1 MSLSR
6 RQALSSTLFGAGLV
20 GLRAL
25 ASGLPISFLLRSA
38 HADPGAAPEPLESP
52 ELPELN
58 ELNELN
64 EAQYLI
70 LSTSSEGDPLNA
82 NVPGTY
88 DYDDIAHPADPA
100 LCKTRL
106 RLGRRSFDAAAP
118 WATLP
123 QAVLDRT
130 LFFHH
135 ATLTTRH
142 PSLPGVL
149 RLNAEPA
156 PQNEVLPSLLA
167 RHLGERLGTVQREPL
182 SLGPGGPGAILGSD
196 GRPRPELQATA
207 LRDALTRGRTPLT
220 ALPGLR
226 DTTLDRTSAWLKQ
239 HGTRAQ
245 RNALDRLARSQR
257 EARALGDQLLD
268 DLAAIR
274 SDEADGQVA
283 AAAAL
288 VRMNVAPVVTISIPF
303 GGDNHFDSEL
313 AREAQQTQS
322 GVQRIR
328 ELMARLAAYG
338 LQDRASFAMMNVFGR
353 TLKKHGQNGRD
364 HWANHHATVLI
375 GKPFRAG
382 VVGGLVPRGG
392 DYYSLGIDSQSGAG
406 TDAGDIGFGDTL
418 AALGKTLAR
427 GLGLPEETLAE
438 RVPQGRIVRA
448 ALVG

>member
-25 ASGLPISFLLRSA
+25 ASGLPISFLLRPA
-38 HADPGAAPEPLESP
+38 HADPGARPEPTEP
-52 ELPELN
+52 VA
-58 ELNELN
+58 
-64 EAQYLI
+64 AQYLI

-88 DYDDIAHPADPA
+88 DFDDIAHPTDPA
-100 LCKTRL
+100 LRKTQV
-106 RLGRRSFDAAAP
+106 RLGDRVFDAAAP

-123 QAVLDRT
+123 RAVLDRT
-130 LFFHH
+130 VFFHH
-135 ATLTTRH
+135 ATRTTRH
-142 PSLPGVL
+142 PDLPEVMRLDAESAPQGESLP
-149 RLNAEPA
+149 A
-156 PQNEVLPSLLA
+156 LLA
-167 RHLGERLGTVQREPL
+167 RHLGDRLGTVQRAPL
-182 SLGPGGPGAILGSD
+182 SLGPGGPGAILVSD
-196 GRPRPELQATA
+196 GKPLPELRATA
-207 LRDALTRGRTPLT
+207 LRDAMTRARSPLA

-226 DTTLDRTSAWLKQ
+226 DATLDQMSALLKQ
-239 HGTRAQ
+239 RGTRAQ
-245 RNALDRLARSQR
+245 RDALDRLARSR
-257 EARALGDQLLD
+257 PEARALADQLLD
-268 DLAAIR
+268 DLTAIR

-313 AREAQQTQS
+313 RREAQQTVT
-322 GVQRIR
+322 GVQRVR
-328 ELMARLAAYG
+328 ELMARLDAYG
-338 LQDRASFAMMNVFGR
+338 LSDRASFAMMNVFGR

-375 GKPFRAG
+375 GRPFRAG
-382 VVGGLVPRGG
+382 VIGGLVPRGG
-392 DYYSLGIDSQSGAG
+392 DYYALGIDSHSGAG

-418 AALGKTLAR
+418 AALGKTLAH
-427 GLGLPEETLAE
+427 GLGLREELLGD

-448 ALVG
+448 ALAG